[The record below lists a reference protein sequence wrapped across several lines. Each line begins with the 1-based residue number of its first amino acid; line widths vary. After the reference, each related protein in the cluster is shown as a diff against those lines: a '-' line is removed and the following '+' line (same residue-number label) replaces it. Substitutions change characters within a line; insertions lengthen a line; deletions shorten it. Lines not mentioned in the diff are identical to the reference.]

1 MGDGVRNRLA
11 WVALACVIALAGC
24 NASGKKVIAVIPK
37 ATSHLFWVSV
47 KTGAEA
53 AGKEFGVEIVWNG
66 PAQETDYSRQIQI
79 LDSMVARHVDG
90 IVIAATERKA
100 LVVSIDRAAAAGIPL
115 TVFDSGVDTTNYVS
129 FVATDNVE
137 GGRLGGRT
145 LGQLL
150 GGKGKVAMI
159 MNAPGSGSTM
169 DREKGFTE
177 VMAKEF
183 PNIQVVATQ
192 YGMSDRAKAMS
203 ASENI
208 LTAHPDLDGIF
219 ASSEPSSVGA
229 ALAIKGRG
237 ISGKVKLVA
246 FDSSD
251 GLLEDLKGGTIDAMV
266 VQDPFKIGFEAVRTV
281 VDKIRGKTPPKQLD
295 LAARV
300 IRKADLEKPEI
311 KQLLSPLPVHP

>member
-1 MGDGVRNRLA
+1 VRSKLA
-11 WVALACVIALAGC
+11 WLALVCAIGTVGC
-24 NASGKKVIAVIPK
+24 NSSGKKVIAVIPK
-37 ATSHLFWVSV
+37 GTSHLFWISV
-47 KTGAEA
+47 QTGAEA
-53 AGKEFGVEIVWNG
+53 AGKELGVQVVWNG

-90 IVIAATERKA
+90 IAIAASERKA
-100 LVVSIDRAAAAGIPL
+100 LVGSIDRAAAAGIPL
-115 TVFDSGVDTTNYVS
+115 TVFDSAVDSTNYIS

-137 GGRLGGRT
+137 GGRLGART

-150 GGKGKVAMI
+150 GGKGKVAVI
-159 MNAPGSGSTM
+159 MHAPGSASTM
-169 DREKGFTE
+169 DREKGFME
-177 VMAKEF
+177 VIGTEF

-192 YGMSDRAKAMS
+192 YGMSDRAKAMA

-208 LTAHPDLDGIF
+208 LTAHPDLDGVF

-237 ISGKVKLVA
+237 LSGKVKLVA

-251 GLLEDLKGGTIDAMV
+251 GMVEDLKGGTINAMV
-266 VQDPFKIGFEAVRTV
+266 VQDPYKLGFEAVRTV
-281 VDKIRGKTPPKQLD
+281 VDKIRGKTPPKQLN

-300 IRKADLEKPEI
+300 IRKEDLDKPEI
-311 KQLLSPLPVHP
+311 KQLLSPVPNHQ

>member
-37 ATSHLFWVSV
+37 ATSHLFWISV

-192 YGMSDRAKAMS
+192 YGMSDRAKAMA